1 MVVLLYGFP
10 DVVFFI
16 PGLLCSNVFCFWSSY
31 CTHGHK
37 LGVAAGGILV
47 GKSFWHL
54 LHSQGHSFMWMA
66 RVWLCYF
73 FGQLWCPRFY
83 LKRIGGAGAG
93 ISFAW
98 LPRLVLCDH
107 TGNVIVT

>member
-1 MVVLLYGFP
+1 MVFLMYGFP

-54 LHSQGHSFMWMA
+54 LHSRAILSCG
-66 RVWLCYF
+66 WLVCGCVIS
-73 FGQLWCPRFY
+73 GQLWCPRFY

-98 LPRLVLCDH
+98 FPL
-107 TGNVIVT
+107 

>member
-1 MVVLLYGFP
+1 MFLMIGGVPRRFSMYNLLARAACVWSFFRMGCP

-16 PGLLCSNVFCFWSSY
+16 PGLLCSNVFRFWHSY

-54 LHSQGHSFMWMA
+54 LHSKGHSFMWMA
-66 RVWLCYF
+66 RIWLCLF
-73 FGQLWCPRFY
+73 L
-83 LKRIGGAGAG
+83 
-93 ISFAW
+93 
-98 LPRLVLCDH
+98 
-107 TGNVIVT
+107 GNYGVQGSI

>member
-1 MVVLLYGFP
+1 MYNLLARAACAWSFFPMGCP

-16 PGLLCSNVFCFWSSY
+16 PGLLCSNVFRFWHSY

-54 LHSQGHSFMWMA
+54 LHSKGHSFMWMA
-66 RVWLCYF
+66 RVWLCLF
-73 FGQLWCPRFY
+73 L
-83 LKRIGGAGAG
+83 
-93 ISFAW
+93 
-98 LPRLVLCDH
+98 
-107 TGNVIVT
+107 GNYGVQGFI

>member
-1 MVVLLYGFP
+1 MVFLLYGFP

-54 LHSQGHSFMWMA
+54 LHSKGHSFMWMA
-66 RVWLCYF
+66 RVWLCLFLGNY
-73 FGQLWCPRFY
+73 GVQGPI

-98 LPRLVLCDH
+98 FPL
-107 TGNVIVT
+107 